1 MRILAT
7 VAFSFAAAMFPAA
20 LLPWNGWQ
28 LWCAVGLLA
37 LGAFLLLCR
46 SVLSSDKKL
55 RLRVLL
61 ITFSAAAAMLWFAA
75 YDSWIAA
82 PVRGQCGQMREFS
95 ATVTEYPVATENG
108 AKVAVTLEKGAKA
121 VYYGDERLLDLQLG
135 QLLQGKAYWQDA
147 SEKTSSFSA
156 NGVYVLLYD
165 RGELRIENGS
175 MNSLRWLPMRALHA
189 VQQRI
194 ETIWDDDTTAAFVLA
209 MLTGERSELPAE
221 AETAMSEMGLSH
233 LFAVSGLHC
242 AFLVALLGLL
252 LPKGRR
258 RLYAAVSIAVLL
270 FYMLM
275 VGLTPSVVRSCLML
289 MMAMLAPLFMRDSDP
304 LTSMGAALLVILLCN
319 PYAIV
324 GVSLQLSFAATL
336 GILLWSDKMY
346 RWMMRAKI
354 GKKALR
360 YLWSFFAANL
370 SASLGALVFTVPLT
384 AYYFNT
390 FTPLSPLGNLLVVPV
405 AGWAFMLSFVSVL
418 LGFLWPMAA
427 QLLGWPVWLLI
438 RYALWVARTLMQ
450 LPFHALYF
458 SNPYLKYWLTYV
470 YVMFFA
476 CVLTKDRKRKYA
488 LFGALAALSLAL
500 TVWLGAARYRYGEM
514 SAMTLDVGQ
523 GASVLLQSG
532 KEAVLVDCGSSNH
545 YIDAGDRAA
554 DEIGSRNLRQ
564 LTAVVVTHY
573 HADHTN
579 GLQELFS
586 RVAVETLYLPRI
598 DDEYGVKERLLA
610 MAKRYGTAVCYV
622 DDEMELL
629 LGEATLQLYPTL
641 GEGDLNEQGLAVLC
655 SAGDFDL
662 LITGDMAG
670 ETELL
675 LTQRYDLPDVE
686 ALVVGHH
693 GSKYSTDREF
703 LEAIT
708 PEVALISVGDNSY
721 GHPTDAVLAR
731 LAGNG
736 IEVYRTDRQGNILL
750 TVHKGE
756 ETYGTEKG

>member
-7 VAFSFAAAMFPAA
+7 VAFSFAAAMLPAV
-20 LLPWNGWQ
+20 LLPWDGWQ
-28 LWCAVGLLA
+28 LWCAVSLLA
-37 LGAFLLLCR
+37 LGTFFLLCR
-46 SVLSSDKKL
+46 SMLSANKKL

-61 ITFSAAAAMLWFAA
+61 IIFSAAAALLWLAA
-75 YDSWIAA
+75 YDGWVAS
-82 PVRGQCGQMREFS
+82 PVRGQCGQVQEFS
-95 ATVTEYPVATENG
+95 ATVTEYPIATERG
-108 AKVAVTLEKGAKA
+108 AKVTVSLGKGAKA
-121 VYYGDERLLDLQLG
+121 VYYGDAGLLNLQPG
-135 QLLQGKAYWQDA
+135 QKLQGKAYWQDA
-147 SEKTSSFSA
+147 AEKTASFSA

-165 RGELRIENGS
+165 RGELQVENGS
-175 MNSLRWLPMRALHA
+175 MHSLRWLPMRALHA
-189 VQQRI
+189 VQNKI
-194 ETIWDDDTTAAFVLA
+194 KEIWADDTTAAFVLA

-221 AETAMSEMGLSH
+221 EEMAMSEMGLSH

-242 AFLVALLGLL
+242 AFLVALLGML

-258 RLYAAVSIAVLL
+258 RLYAAVSIVVLV

-275 VGLTPSVVRSCLML
+275 VGLTPSVVRACLML
-289 MMAMLAPLFMRDSDP
+289 MLALVAPLFMRDSDP

-319 PYAIV
+319 PYAIT

-336 GILLWSDKMY
+336 GILLWTDKLY
-346 RWMMRAKI
+346 RWMLRVKIAK
-354 GKKALR
+354 KPLQ
-360 YLWSFFAANL
+360 YLWSFSAANL

-384 AYYFNT
+384 AYYFNI
-390 FTPLSPLGNLLVVPV
+390 FTLLSPLSNLLVVPI
-405 AGWAFMLSFVSVL
+405 AGWAFMLSFVTVL
-418 LGFLWPMAA
+418 LGFLWPAAA

-458 SNPYLKYWLTYV
+458 SNTYLKYWLTYV

-488 LFGALAALSLAL
+488 LFGVLAALSLAL
-500 TVWLGAARYRYGEM
+500 TVWLGAAQYRYGEM

-532 KEAVLVDCGSSNH
+532 KEAVLVDCGSSNN

-554 DEIGSRNLRQ
+554 DEIGSRGLRK

-598 DDEYGVKERLLA
+598 DDEYGVKDRLLS
-610 MAKRYGTAVCYV
+610 MAERYGTAVCYV
-622 DDEMELL
+622 DEPLRL
-629 LGEATLQLYPTL
+629 PVGEAALQLYPPL

-670 ETELL
+670 DTELL

-693 GSKYSTDREF
+693 GSRYSTDQEF

-721 GHPTDAVLAR
+721 GHPTNAVLTR
-731 LAGNG
+731 LASNG

>member
-7 VAFSFAAAMFPAA
+7 VAFSFAAAMLPAA
-20 LLPWNGWQ
+20 LLPWSGWQ
-28 LWCAVGLLA
+28 LWCAMGLLA
-37 LGAFLLLCR
+37 LDAFFLLCR
-46 SVLSSDKKL
+46 GVLSQNKQL

-61 ITFSAAAAMLWFAA
+61 ITFSAAAAMLWFAV
-75 YDSWIAA
+75 YDGLVVA
-82 PVRGQCGQMREFS
+82 PVRKQCGQMQEFS

-108 AKVAVTLEKGAKA
+108 AKVTVSLGKGAKA
-121 VYYGDERLLDLQLG
+121 IYYGDKSLLDLQPG
-135 QLLQGKAYWQDA
+135 QKLQSKAYWQDA
-147 SEKTSSFSA
+147 AEKTSSFSA

-165 RGELRIENGS
+165 RGELQVENGS
-175 MNSLRWLPMRALHA
+175 MDSLRWLPMRVLRAA
-189 VQQRI
+189 QKRI
-194 ETIWDDDTTAAFVLA
+194 ETIWKNDTTAAFVLA

-221 AETAMSEMGLSH
+221 EEMLMSELGLTH

-242 AFLVALLGLL
+242 AFLVALLGML
-252 LPKGRR
+252 LPRGRR
-258 RLYAAVSIAVLL
+258 RLYAAISIVVLL
-270 FYMLM
+270 FYMTM
-275 VGLTPSVVRSCLML
+275 VGFTPSVVRACLML
-289 MMAMLAPLFMRDSDP
+289 ILSLVAPLFMRDSDP

-319 PYAIV
+319 PYAIA
-324 GVSLQLSFAATL
+324 GAGLQLSFAATL
-336 GILLWSDKMY
+336 GILLWTDKMY
-346 RWMMRAKI
+346 LWMMRAKI
-354 GKKALR
+354 TKKTLR
-360 YLWSFFAANL
+360 YLWSFFSANL
-370 SASLGALVFTVPLT
+370 AVSLGALVFTVPLT
-384 AYYFNT
+384 AYYFNI
-390 FTPLSPLGNLLVVPV
+390 FTPISPLSNLLVVPA
-405 AGWAFMLSFVSVL
+405 AGWAFMLSFVTVL
-418 LGFLWPMAA
+418 LGFVWPAAA

-438 RYALWVARTLMQ
+438 RYALWVARGLMQ

-458 SNPYLKYWLTYV
+458 SNAYLKYWLTYV

-476 CVLTKDRKRKYA
+476 CALSKDRKRKYV
-488 LFGALAALSLAL
+488 LFGALAALSLVL

-532 KEAVLVDCGSSNH
+532 KEAVLVDCGSSNN

-554 DEIGSRNLRQ
+554 DEIGSRSLRQ

-598 DDEYGVKERLLA
+598 DDEYGVKDRLLA
-610 MAKRYGTAVCYV
+610 MAKQYGMTVCYV
-622 DDEMELL
+622 DETMQLPM
-629 LGEATLQLYPTL
+629 GEATLQLYPPL
-641 GEGDLNEQGLAVLC
+641 GEGDLNEQGLVVLC

-670 ETELL
+670 NTELL

-693 GSKYSTDREF
+693 GSKYSTNREF
-703 LEAIT
+703 LEEIM

-731 LAGNG
+731 LACKG

-756 ETYGTEKG
+756 EKYGTEKG